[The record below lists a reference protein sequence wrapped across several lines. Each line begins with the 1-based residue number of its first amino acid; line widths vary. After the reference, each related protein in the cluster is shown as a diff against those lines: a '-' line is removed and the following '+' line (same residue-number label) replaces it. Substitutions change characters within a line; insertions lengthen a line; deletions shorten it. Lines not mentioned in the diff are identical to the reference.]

1 MTHELERFHM
11 DILDEFDIVINTLQ
25 KQHDLLWRMTE
36 QNMNSE
42 YGMSLMDDIR
52 FKQMDQLQQ
61 AIDMWK
67 ARK

>member
-1 MTHELERFHM
+1 MK
-11 DILDEFDIVINTLQ
+11 ILDEFDVVINTLQ
-25 KQHDLLWRMTE
+25 KQHDLLWKMTE

-42 YGMSLMDDIR
+42 FGIGIMDDVR

-67 ARK
+67 ARVEDTQ

>member
-1 MTHELERFHM
+1 M
-11 DILDEFDIVINTLQ
+11 DIPNDYDVVIDTLQ
-25 KQHDLLWRMTE
+25 KQHDVLWRMTE
-36 QNMNSE
+36 QNMNSG

-67 ARK
+67 GR

>member
-1 MTHELERFHM
+1 M

-25 KQHDLLWRMTE
+25 KQHDLLWEMTYR
-36 QNMNSE
+36 NMNSE
-42 YGMSLMDDIR
+42 FSGMSLLDDIR

>member
-1 MTHELERFHM
+1 MKV
-11 DILDEFDIVINTLQ
+11 LDEFDVVINTLQ

-42 YGMSLMDDIR
+42 YVMSLMDDIR

>member
-1 MTHELERFHM
+1 M
-11 DILDEFDIVINTLQ
+11 DIPNDYDVVVDTLQ

-52 FKQMDQLQQ
+52 FKQMDQLLQ

-67 ARK
+67 GR

>member
-1 MTHELERFHM
+1 
-11 DILDEFDIVINTLQ
+11 
-25 KQHDLLWRMTE
+25 MTE

-52 FKQMDQLQQ
+52 FKQMEQLQQ

>member
-1 MTHELERFHM
+1 M

-25 KQHDLLWRMTE
+25 KQHDVLWNMT
-36 QNMNSE
+36 QAQMNSE

-67 ARK
+67 GRKW

>member
-1 MTHELERFHM
+1 MKV
-11 DILDEFDIVINTLQ
+11 LDEFDVVINTLQ
-25 KQHDLLWRMTE
+25 RQHDILWKMTE

-42 YGMSLMDDIR
+42 FGMSLLDDIR

>member
-1 MTHELERFHM
+1 MSE
-11 DILDEFDIVINTLQ
+11 DYDVVDVLQ
-25 KQHDLLWRMTE
+25 KHHDKLWNMTLA
-36 QNMNSE
+36 QMNSE

-67 ARK
+67 GRKW